1 MSAQSL
7 TLHASCVTFDGQGVL
22 ITGPSGAGK
31 SALALQL
38 MGYGAALVAD
48 DQVLLTAGAAGLQA
62 AAPPGLPSL
71 IEARGIGL
79 LRAELCKSSQ
89 IHLMVDLTGQPG
101 PRLPPICYRM
111 ILGHRLEV
119 VSAPL
124 SCHLGAAIRHYVRY
138 GRES

>member
-1 MSAQSL
+1 MTAAL
-7 TLHASCVTFDGQGVL
+7 TLHATCVTFDGQGVL

-38 MGYGAALVAD
+38 MGYGAQLVAD
-48 DQVLLTAGAAGLQA
+48 DQVLLSTTAAGLQA
-62 AAPPGLPSL
+62 SAPPGLPAL

-79 LRAELCKSSQ
+79 LRAELCEKSS
-89 IHLMVDLTGQPG
+89 IKLVVELTEEPG

-119 VSAPL
+119 VSSPL
-124 SCHLGAAIRHYVRY
+124 SCHLGAAIRHYVLY